1 MKSIDADK
9 INFENKI
16 QSKMLSSIVKNQ
28 DSLLEEIKTIVKTPI
43 PPKPKEIEADP
54 ENDFV
59 KGEYVFEN
67 YDENR

>member
-1 MKSIDADK
+1 MKSIDANK

-28 DSLLEEIKTIVKTPI
+28 DSLLEEIKTISEKPI
-43 PPKPKEIEADP
+43 PPRSQQIEADP

-59 KGEYVFEN
+59 KGEYVFEKYN
-67 YDENR
+67 